1 MSSIGY
7 FYILS
12 IFLLISLTQI
22 DNFYSSFQKSTTF
35 DFVDLSYSTF
45 SVISALIF
53 IISFLLSLYLILFSF
68 LQFLETNTWLIEFFQ
83 PTVFPNITF

>member
-22 DNFYSSFQKSTTF
+22 NNFYSSFQKSTTF